1 MENSKSKYMDEL
13 LIRKVQDLMIRA
25 ERGLTKGFTDFLDP
39 RQQILIKQNFQH
51 NKHVRMEF
59 YGGYEEA
66 ERKICG
72 IFSEWDEPER
82 ELFPISILHIS
93 WKSPKTI
100 SHRDIL
106 GSILGNGIRRDKI
119 GDIIQQ
125 GEEAYAC
132 VHRDIADY
140 LNMYMDKVGN
150 VPVKLNYSD
159 SIPIL
164 YKEDKLITVVVASL
178 RLDCILAAG
187 FGVSRIK
194 AVEVIKSSKVFVNW
208 IPQESVS
215 KEIKEGDIIT
225 WRGKGRIQLCN
236 IIGSTKKDRVK
247 VVIKKYI

>member
-13 LIRKVQDLMIRA
+13 LIRKVQDLMIRV
-25 ERGLTKGFTDFLDP
+25 EKGLTVGFTDFLDP
-39 RQQILIKQNFQH
+39 RQQVLITQYSQN
-51 NKHVRMEF
+51 NKHVKMEF

-66 ERKICG
+66 ERRICG
-72 IFSEWDEPER
+72 IFSEWDEFDKKI
-82 ELFPISILHIS
+82 FPISIIHIC
-93 WKSPKTI
+93 WKSPKKI

-106 GSILGNGIRRDKI
+106 GAILGTGIRRDKI

-125 GEEAYAC
+125 GEEAYVC
-132 VHRDIADY
+132 VHKDIADY
-140 LNMYMDKVGN
+140 LIMYMDKVGSVSVN
-150 VPVKLNYSD
+150 LNYCD
-159 SIPIL
+159 NMPGL
-164 YKEDKLITVVVASL
+164 YKEDKLITAVVASL

-187 FGVSRIK
+187 FGVSRTK
-194 AVEVIKSSKVFVNW
+194 AVEAVKSSRVFVNW